1 MPRTRLLPVAFG
13 LAISAALA
21 GGGPAWSA
29 PDSLLQRGRGDGK
42 TFTIYH
48 LYSKPDGTTVVD
60 EVPVTLVD
68 SPSDRIGDQKFLF
81 KGPLNDLTVRWSPDG
96 MRYPSDAPTNH
107 EKVPH
112 MQLVLNGVF
121 VVEVSN
127 GKTYRVKPGNF
138 LLQTDS
144 TGFGHHMRC
153 EAPKTGL
160 GCIQINIDPV
170 DGEAFFKNV
179 QTSGPRK

>member
-1 MPRTRLLPVAFG
+1 MQRIGLLPMTASLV
-13 LAISAALA
+13 LAMA
-21 GGGPAWSA
+21 GHAHSA
-29 PDSLLQRGRGDGK
+29 PDSLLQVGRGNGK
-42 TFTIYH
+42 TFTIFH

-68 SPSDRIGDQKFLF
+68 RPSDKVGDQKVLF
-81 KGPLNDLTVRWSPDG
+81 KGPLSDLTVRWSPDG
-96 MRYPSDAPTNH
+96 MRFPSDAPTNH

-127 GKTYRVKPGNF
+127 GKKVRVEPGNF

-144 TGFGHHMRC
+144 TGFGHHMSC

-160 GCIQINIDPV
+160 GCIQVNIDPV
-170 DGEAFFKNV
+170 DGDAFFANL
-179 QTSGPRK
+179 QTTGPRK

>member
-1 MPRTRLLPVAFG
+1 MAASL
-13 LAISAALA
+13 ALA
-21 GGGPAWSA
+21 MASQA
-29 PDSLLQRGRGDGK
+29 HAAVDSLLQLGKGDGK

-60 EVPVTLVD
+60 EAPVTLVD
-68 SPSDRIGDQKFLF
+68 QPSDKIGDQKFLF
-81 KGPLNDLTVRWSPDG
+81 KGPLRDLTVRWSPDG
-96 MRYPSDAPTNH
+96 MRFPSDAPTNH

-127 GKTYRVKPGNF
+127 GRKVRVEPGNF

-144 TGFGHHMRC
+144 DGFGHHMSC

-160 GCIQINIDPV
+160 GCIQVNIDPV
-170 DGEAFFKNV
+170 DGDAFFARMQSN
-179 QTSGPRK
+179 GPRK

>member
-1 MPRTRLLPVAFG
+1 MHKIGLPP
-13 LAISAALA
+13 LAAALA
-21 GGGPAWSA
+21 LCLAGHAHA
-29 PDSLLQRGRGDGK
+29 KPDSLLQPGKGNGK

-60 EVPVTLVD
+60 ETPVTLVD
-68 SPSDRIGDQKFLF
+68 SPSEKIGDQKFLF
-81 KGPLNDLTVRWSPDG
+81 KGPLNDLTVRWSPNG
-96 MRYPSDAPTNH
+96 MTFPSDAPTNH

-127 GKTYRVKPGNF
+127 GKKVRVEPGNF

-144 TGFGHHMRC
+144 TGFGHHMSC

-170 DGEAFFKNV
+170 DGDTFFKNL
-179 QTSGPRK
+179 QTSGPKK

>member
-1 MPRTRLLPVAFG
+1 MPRFRWLSPAIGLT
-13 LAISAALA
+13 LAIA
-21 GGGPAWSA
+21 GQAHAA
-29 PDSLLQRGRGDGK
+29 PDSLLQPGKGNGK

-68 SPSDRIGDQKFLF
+68 QPSDKIGDQKFLF
-81 KGPLNDLTVRWSPDG
+81 KGPLRDLTVRWSPNG
-96 MRYPSDAPTNH
+96 MTFPSDAPTNH

-127 GKTYRVKPGNF
+127 GKKVRVEPGNF

-144 TGFGHHMRC
+144 TGFGHHMSC
-153 EAPKTGL
+153 EAPNTGL
-160 GCIQINIDPV
+160 GCIQVNIDPV
-170 DGEAFFKNV
+170 DGDAFFANL
-179 QTSGPRK
+179 QTNGPKK

>member
-1 MPRTRLLPVAFG
+1 MQRIGLLPMAASLAF
-13 LAISAALA
+13 AMASQAHAAA
-21 GGGPAWSA
+21 
-29 PDSLLQRGRGDGK
+29 DSLLQLGKGNGK

-68 SPSDRIGDQKFLF
+68 QPSDKIGGQKFLF
-81 KGPLNDLTVRWSPDG
+81 KGPLRDLTVRWSPDG
-96 MRYPSDAPTNH
+96 MRFPSDAPTNH

-127 GKTYRVKPGNF
+127 GRKVRVEPGNF

-144 TGFGHHMRC
+144 DGFGHHMSC

-160 GCIQINIDPV
+160 GCIQVNIDPV
-170 DGEAFFKNV
+170 DGDTFFAGMQSN
-179 QTSGPRK
+179 GPRK